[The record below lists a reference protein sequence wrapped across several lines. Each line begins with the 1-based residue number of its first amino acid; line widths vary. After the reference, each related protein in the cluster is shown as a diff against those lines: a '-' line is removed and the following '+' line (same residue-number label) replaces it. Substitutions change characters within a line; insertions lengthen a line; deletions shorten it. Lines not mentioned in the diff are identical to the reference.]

1 MNTLNIVGK
10 HDENTIK
17 QIETAMLDK
26 RAVAGLLSADGH
38 LGYSFPIGGTVA
50 YKNAVSPSGV
60 GFDIACGNKAA
71 LLDLYVDSDF
81 DIEGAMDAIYNE
93 LSFGIGQ
100 KNNEI
105 VEHELFNDPL
115 WDILPVLKE
124 NEMVARNQLGT
135 IGSGNHFVDLLVDG
149 YNRLW
154 IGVHFGSRGLGHKI
168 ATHYIKEAGGTDGMF
183 VSPVVLSLDS
193 ELGEEYIAAMEMAG
207 IYAYAGRDWVVQKV
221 ADIIGA
227 EIVYEVHNH
236 HNYAW
241 FEEHEGIG
249 DVVVVRKGATPIFPG
264 QSSFIGGSMGDI
276 SVIVEGIES
285 ERNRELLRTTVHGA
299 GRVMS
304 RRQAAGKTRFK
315 KGQRIRVSEGEISED
330 QMYNWLDNVGVTLR
344 GGGVDESPFVY
355 RRLPEVLDA
364 HKGTFEITYVLTP
377 IGVAMA
383 GNETI
388 DPYKD

>member
-1 MNTLNIVGK
+1 MKLTIVGT
-10 HDENTIK
+10 HDENTIA
-17 QIETAMLDK
+17 QIETAMVDK

-50 YKNAVSPSGV
+50 YRNAVSPSGV

-71 LLDLYVDSDF
+71 MTDLLVDSTF
-81 DIEGAMDAIYNE
+81 DIEGAMDEIYNQ

-100 KNNEI
+100 KNNEV
-105 VEHELFNDPL
+105 VEHPVFDDPL

-124 NEMVARNQLGT
+124 NEQLARSQLGT
-135 IGSGNHFVDLLVDG
+135 IGSGNHFVDLLVDNI
-149 YNRLW
+149 NRLW

-183 VSPVVLSLDS
+183 VAPVVLSLDS
-193 ELGEEYIAAMEMAG
+193 ELGEEYIATMEIAG

-221 ADIIGA
+221 ADILGVD
-227 EIVYEVHNH
+227 IVNEVHNH

-264 QSSFIGGSMGDI
+264 QRSFIGGSMGDI
-276 SVIVEGIES
+276 SVIVRGS
-285 ERNRELLRTTVHGA
+285 DTARNRELLRTTVHGA

-304 RRQAAGKTRFK
+304 RRQAAGKTKFK
-315 KGQRIRVSEGEISED
+315 NGQRIRVSEGSITED
-330 QMYNWLDNVGVTLR
+330 QMHNWLENVGVTLR

-355 RRLPEVLDA
+355 RRLPEVLKEHRD
-364 HKGTFEITYVLTP
+364 TFEVEHILSP

-383 GNETI
+383 GNEI
-388 DPYKD
+388 KDPYKD